1 MKAALRLNPFCGCD
15 SKKIGLMVREAATF
29 LVETSA
35 SRART
40 AFEATELALVE
51 AHATQL
57 TINASCMSLMALLG
71 GGGSEED

>member
-1 MKAALRLNPFCGCD
+1 MRLNPFCGCD
-15 SKKIGLMVREAATF
+15 SKKFGMMVKEAATF

-57 TINASCMSLMALLG
+57 NINASCMSLMALLG
-71 GGGSEED
+71 GGGSEEE